1 MRIQW
6 IVSATYA
13 LFHSCS
19 SAFSRSIKFCVVAPY
34 HYRVRCD
41 FTLASLPYPPFRS
54 QPCVPCA
61 RIWAATPPLPRH
73 SRTMTSY
80 LGLLPRTINFV
91 FPLQSRRCRH
101 LRSRHACG
109 IFSKSCHATLDAR
122 VTSPRPSPKERG
134 RRERAARKGGSI
146 SFVRVLSS
154 KLRTRAR
161 RRYIVRGDG
170 DATLQKPWCPPL
182 ILLRTP
188 TAKECFCHSTYA
200 NEGVKEAERMRG
212 WKDERQEDERM
223 KGWEV
228 WE

>member
-1 MRIQW
+1 MRFLLPHCIAHFP
-6 IVSATYA
+6 VCLRGALCPKMSAA
-13 LFHSCS
+13 
-19 SAFSRSIKFCVVAPY
+19 
-34 HYRVRCD
+34 
-41 FTLASLPYPPFRS
+41 
-54 QPCVPCA
+54 
-61 RIWAATPPLPRH
+61 PPLPRH

-91 FPLQSRRCRH
+91 FPLQSRRRRH

-122 VTSPRPSPKERG
+122 VITSPRPSPKERG
-134 RRERAARKGGSI
+134 REERAAFPGGSI

-161 RRYIVRGDG
+161 RRYIVREYG

-182 ILLRTP
+182 ILLRTQ

-200 NEGVKEAERMRG
+200 NADAGRQRSRPTDTPMRA
-212 WKDERQEDERM
+212 
-223 KGWEV
+223 
-228 WE
+228 